1 MTHAANADVQSSLW
15 DLSKSYGFG
24 RIRAGGQASIGI
36 GTTHADST
44 VAADNLLVTDS
55 TEVALID
62 QLVFQGM
69 TNDAAT
75 NHTISLRIG
84 QLADSNYTDLK
95 FHLSGTANARRHE
108 RLVWN
113 TKGTLVVPTNGFLSF
128 VSPTYT
134 ATTTAHVSG
143 RYRIMKASKAA
154 ELGYFNGG
162 TLPNVA
168 STDTL
173 AGSGTSADTAKAI
186 VTPLA
191 GHYVEILG
199 FTYTGHNYN
208 AALDNSRLGFW
219 DGTTGSDFDTGGVT
233 IFRGYHRGVSGVYQ
247 NRVMIGNTRGCIQGP
262 VGYGVYIQQTTNVA
276 GSTPT
281 ADFNVIYRYRKA
293 TDCINNTGAS
303 LTTAGKRWW
312 RYVEGITGAAAGNT
326 TSIFDTSTV
335 PSCGAKILGQAGTMT
350 GADNG
355 TANACACLT
364 IGAANGFGEE
374 FALNGDGNSG
384 ATTIS
389 WGIDDDVMVCATAQ
403 DPRILVVDAGSG
415 ALTAR
420 SHLVWGTLQKEL
432 NTLNITTQGGKNIRN
447 AWSS

>member
-44 VAADNLLVTDS
+44 VAADNLLVTDG

-173 AGSGTSADTAKAI
+173 TGSGTSAACPRRSSRRWLATTSRSSASP
-186 VTPLA
+186 TPA
-191 GHYVEILG
+191 
-199 FTYTGHNYN
+199 
-208 AALDNSRLGFW
+208 
-219 DGTTGSDFDTGGVT
+219 TT
-233 IFRGYHRGVSGVYQ
+233 
-247 NRVMIGNTRGCIQGP
+247 
-262 VGYGVYIQQTTNVA
+262 TTPR
-276 GSTPT
+276 S
-281 ADFNVIYRYRKA
+281 
-293 TDCINNTGAS
+293 
-303 LTTAGKRWW
+303 TTAAWASG
-312 RYVEGITGAAAGNT
+312 TALPAA
-326 TSIFDTSTV
+326 TSTR
-335 PSCGAKILGQAGTMT
+335 
-350 GADNG
+350 
-355 TANACACLT
+355 
-364 IGAANGFGEE
+364 AA
-374 FALNGDGNSG
+374 SRSSV
-384 ATTIS
+384 ATTAAS
-389 WGIDDDVMVCATAQ
+389 RASTRTA
-403 DPRILVVDAGSG
+403 S
-415 ALTAR
+415 
-420 SHLVWGTLQKEL
+420 
-432 NTLNITTQGGKNIRN
+432 
-447 AWSS
+447 